1 MNGLSDVRLALY
13 SHELNELRPV
23 ASKAGKPIESKQDEL
38 EKAATPA
45 GMSRWA
51 LYRHRWASR
60 RALLELTDAELR
72 DVGLDFR
79 QARIEAMKP
88 FWRT

>member
-1 MNGLSDVRLALY
+1 MNGVTEVQLTLQGRAREQDDR
-13 SHELNELRPV
+13 RPHT
-23 ASKAGKPIESKQDEL
+23 AIEVKSS
-38 EKAATPA
+38 AATPA

-51 LYRHRWASR
+51 LYRHRITSR

-72 DVGLDFR
+72 DIGLDFR

-88 FWRT
+88 FWRD